1 MEKKFLLN
9 DQEMRKFI
17 INGYHVVKTSL
28 SLSFHQKVYRQT
40 LDLIQNERPPGN
52 NLLPKIPILADVFT
66 DPVVAGALVSILGPN
81 YVMHPHRACHYHPPQ
96 SQEQAWH
103 KDYSIGGNL
112 RCHRGRMAMAFYYP
126 QDVSENMGPTAIQ
139 PGTQYYQQYNQMVE
153 GLPLCGD
160 AGTVT
165 IVHYDLWHK
174 ATENRSEKIRVMLKF
189 LFCRM
194 EEPQQPSWNAGN
206 TDDFGWDGS
215 SFFPSQHQL
224 VWQHIWQWYLGQ
236 DNEKKRTNPLINTSG
251 KKSNEPLF
259 DPKSRTGET
268 IEMLDQAVYDQDES
282 TRLRSLYALGTVGAS
297 AIPKLMERFRE
308 ESKIGSIR
316 NLERADFTNPSQI
329 DTVYGLA
336 AVGKPAVPAL
346 IETLDDPD
354 WWIRAAA
361 CSSLGCIG
369 QAANSAAPHLL
380 KALNDDSEWVR
391 RNAADALGNTG
402 DTSQVMEEALI
413 KALDDKRET
422 SPWSLSDSPLR
433 ENAIA
438 SLAKVRPSPAAIFK
452 LREASEDEN
461 EYIRAWAL
469 IGLSRMRGN

>member
-17 INGYHVVKTSL
+17 VNGYHVVKTSL

-52 NLLPKIPILADVFT
+52 DLLPKIPILADVFT

-103 KDYSIGGNL
+103 KDYPVGGNL

-139 PGTQYYQQYNQMVE
+139 PGTQYYQQQNQMVE
-153 GLPLCGD
+153 GLPLCGE

-174 ATENRSEKIRVMLKF
+174 ATENRSEKIRLMLKF

-206 TDDFGWDGS
+206 TDHFSWDAGS
-215 SFFPSQHQL
+215 SFPSQHQL

-251 KKSNEPLF
+251 KKSNELLC
-259 DPKSRTGET
+259 DPKSKTEET

-282 TRLRSLYALGTVGAS
+282 TRLSSLYALGTVGAS

-308 ESKIGSIR
+308 ESEIGSIR

-369 QAANSAAPHLL
+369 QAANSAVPHLL

-452 LREASEDEN
+452 LREASKDEN

>member
-174 ATENRSEKIRVMLKF
+174 ATENRREKIRVMLKF

-206 TDDFGWDGS
+206 TDDFGWDAS